1 MIDLPSSTAIH
12 RVLPKKAFYE
22 HLPMT
27 TALKQS
33 FVDDVES
40 ITVSNSLKKD
50 NLNLLEDSEVKEILL
65 LCIALRKKN
74 FDDKIVEAIA
84 KQNPH
89 ALIFLLEYE
98 DEQQLAVYHGK
109 LYRSEWLKKDD
120 LHLKL
125 NGDSLDEIWADLVRQ
140 IAVRA
145 KADIQA
151 GMPVA
156 EQLKKQDELDR
167 LDKLIQKTQK
177 AVWKERQPRKRYDLY
192 EKLKQY
198 KKQREDLMHG

>member
-1 MIDLPSSTAIH
+1 MIDWPMSTEIH

-33 FVDDVES
+33 FVDDVGS
-40 ITVSNSLKKD
+40 IILSNSLKKD
-50 NLNLLEDSEVKEILL
+50 NLNLMKDSEVKEILL
-65 LCIALRKKN
+65 LHIVLRKKK

-89 ALIFLLEYE
+89 ALIFLLEYG
-98 DEQQLAVYHGK
+98 DEQQLAVYQGK
-109 LYRSEWLKKDD
+109 LYRSAWQRKDD
-120 LHLKL
+120 LQLQL
-125 NGDSLDEIWADLVRQ
+125 SGGTLDEIWADLVRQ

-145 KADIQA
+145 KDNISSEIS
-151 GMPVA
+151 V
-156 EQLKKQDELDR
+156 EQQLRQQDEIDR

-177 AVWKERQPRKRYDLY
+177 AVWKERQPRKRYELY

-198 KKQREDLMHG
+198 KKQREDLIHG